1 MSQLNIVQLTKSFG
15 PTQVLRAVDL
25 RVERGEFITL
35 LGPSGC
41 GKTTLLRIIAGLESP
56 DQGDVLADDISILG
70 TDAKDRNLA
79 MVFQNYALYPHL
91 TVAQNIGLPLTMRR
105 LTRLQRMAG
114 RFGISRT
121 AREVR
126 RQISADVGRVA
137 DSLQIGSLL
146 NRLPSQLSG
155 GQRQR
160 VALGRAMVRNPRI
173 LLLDEPLSNLDA
185 QLRVHMRME
194 LTALHRQSGAT
205 FIFVTHD
212 QSEAMTMSDRIAV
225 ILNGR
230 VAQVATPGELYD
242 NPASLDVAQFVG
254 TPKINSI
261 DTHIG
266 PDGWLLF
273 KNQPLCPLNG
283 ALAHAGQ
290 RVTAAIRPEH
300 IVLTRGI
307 HGNVPVG
314 EVVAVENLGPESLVH
329 VQLKGLGHPL
339 IVRMNGEQSHLPYRG
354 DSVGLKLDPQK
365 VLLFDDTGD
374 RLTLHHGRQPV
385 PSYA

>member
-1 MSQLNIVQLTKSFG
+1 MSQLNIVQLSKSFG

-126 RQISADVGRVA
+126 KQIGADVGRVA
-137 DSLQIGSLL
+137 DSLQIGNLL

-230 VAQVATPGELYD
+230 VAQVATPGEIYD

-261 DTHIG
+261 DAHVG
-266 PDGWLLF
+266 SDAWLLS

-283 ALAHAGQ
+283 ALAYAGQ
-290 RVTAAIRPEH
+290 PVTAAIRPEH
-300 IVLTRGI
+300 VGLTRGI
-307 HGNVPVG
+307 HGNVPIG

-339 IVRMNGEQSHLPYRG
+339 IVRTIGEQSHLPCRG
-354 DSVGLKLDPQK
+354 DSVGLKFDPQK
-365 VLLFDDTGD
+365 VLLFGDTGD
-374 RLTLHHGRQPV
+374 RLTLHPSRQPV

>member
-1 MSQLNIVQLTKSFG
+1 MSHLNIVQLSKSFG

-25 RVERGEFITL
+25 KVEHGEFITL

-91 TVAQNIGLPLTMRR
+91 TVAQNIGLPLQMRR
-105 LTRLQRMAG
+105 LTRLQRIAG
-114 RFGISRT
+114 RLGVSRT
-121 AREVR
+121 AREVQK
-126 RQISADVGRVA
+126 QIGADVGRIA
-137 DSLQIGSLL
+137 DSLKIGNLL

-254 TPKINSI
+254 TPKINCI
-261 DTHIG
+261 DAHIG
-266 PDGWLLF
+266 LDGWLLF
-273 KNQPLCPLNG
+273 NNQPLCPLNG
-283 ALAHAGQ
+283 ALAYAGQ
-290 RVTAAIRPEH
+290 PVTAAIRPEH
-300 IVLTRGI
+300 ILLVRGAQ
-307 HGNVPVG
+307 GSSSAG
-314 EVVAVENLGPESLVH
+314 EVVTVENLGPESLVY
-329 VQLKGLGHPL
+329 VKLKGLGQPL
-339 IVRMNGEQSHLPYRG
+339 IVRTSGEQGRLPSRS
-354 DSVGLKLDPQK
+354 DHVGLELDPRR
-365 VLLFDDTGD
+365 VLLFGDTGD
-374 RLTLHHGRQPV
+374 RLTLRHGHQPV